1 MFLLVPSVNYD
12 HHKEIIVSM
21 EKVREIEMIDSHH
34 VKGYAFNIE
43 ISAVP
48 VDRYG
53 MASYTYNLTKSYD
66 GKLGYQFNKDL
77 NFQIGDPRVFGVNG
91 VTNEALLAI
100 MIHRLQGF
108 QNNPATNC
116 SENQEAIN
124 HMELAMEALYSRTRR
139 MQASKQ

>member
-1 MFLLVPSVNYD
+1 MATA
-12 HHKEIIVSM
+12 
-21 EKVREIEMIDSHH
+21 KVRVVDVIDTHH
-34 VKGYAFNIE
+34 VEGYDYNIN
-43 ISAVP
+43 IKAVP
-48 VDRYG
+48 VERYG
-53 MASYTYNLTKSYD
+53 LPSYTYQLTKDYADKSW
-66 GKLGYQFNKDL
+66 YQYIKEL
-77 NFQIGDPRVFGVNG
+77 SFQVGDPKVYGVNG

-139 MQASKQ
+139 IQASKQ

>member
-1 MFLLVPSVNYD
+1 MFLLVPSVSYD
-12 HHKEIIVSM
+12 YHKEIIMSQ
-21 EKVREIEMIDSHH
+21 EIVREIEMIDSHH

-66 GKLGYQFNKDL
+66 GKPGYQFIKDL

-124 HMELAMEALYSRTRR
+124 HMELAMEALYSRTHRL
-139 MQASKQ
+139 QAAKK

>member
-1 MFLLVPSVNYD
+1 MFLLVPAVNYD
-12 HHKEIIVSM
+12 YHKEIIM
-21 EKVREIEMIDSHH
+21 LEEMVRETEVVDSHH

-43 ISAVP
+43 IKAVP
-48 VDRYG
+48 VERYG
-53 MASYTYNLTKSYD
+53 IPTHTYSLTKEYV
-66 GKLGYQFNKDL
+66 GKPGYQFIKDL
-77 NFQIGDPRVFGVNG
+77 SFQIGDPKVFGING

-139 MQASKQ
+139 IQANKQ

>member
-1 MFLLVPSVNYD
+1 M
-12 HHKEIIVSM
+12 SM

-66 GKLGYQFNKDL
+66 GKPGYQFNKDL

-124 HMELAMEALYSRTRR
+124 HMELAMEALYSRTHRL
-139 MQASKQ
+139 QAAKK

>member
-1 MFLLVPSVNYD
+1 M
-12 HHKEIIVSM
+12 SM

-66 GKLGYQFNKDL
+66 GKPGYHFIKDL

-124 HMELAMEALYSRTRR
+124 HMELAMEALYSRTHRL
-139 MQASKQ
+139 QAAKK

>member
-1 MFLLVPSVNYD
+1 MPM
-12 HHKEIIVSM
+12 K
-21 EKVREIEMIDSHH
+21 KVREIEMIDSHH

-43 ISAVP
+43 VAAVP
-48 VDRYG
+48 IVRYG
-53 MASYTYNLTKSYD
+53 MASYTYNLTKTYND
-66 GKLGYQFNKDL
+66 KPGYQFIKGL
-77 NFQIGDPRVFGVNG
+77 NFQIGDPSVFGVNG

>member
-1 MFLLVPSVNYD
+1 M
-12 HHKEIIVSM
+12 SM

-66 GKLGYQFNKDL
+66 GKSGYQFIKDL

-124 HMELAMEALYSRTRR
+124 HMELAMEALYSRTHRL
-139 MQASKQ
+139 QAAKK

>member
-1 MFLLVPSVNYD
+1 MFLLVLSVNYEY
-12 HHKEIIVSM
+12 HKEIIMS
-21 EKVREIEMIDSHH
+21 EKIVRETEVVDNHH
-34 VKGYAFNIE
+34 VKGYAFNID
-43 ISAVP
+43 IKAVP
-48 VDRYG
+48 VERYG
-53 MASYTYNLTKSYD
+53 IPTFTYNLVKEYD
-66 GKLGYQFNKDL
+66 GKPGYQFIKEL
-77 NFQIGDPRVFGVNG
+77 SFQVGDPKVYGVNG